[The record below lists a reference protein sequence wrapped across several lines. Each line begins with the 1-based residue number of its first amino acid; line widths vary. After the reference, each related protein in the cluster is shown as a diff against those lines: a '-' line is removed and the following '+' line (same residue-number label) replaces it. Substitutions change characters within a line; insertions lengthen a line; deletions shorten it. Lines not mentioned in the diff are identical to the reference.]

1 MKTRKLWIDLLRGI
15 AMLLVIWGHIDRTH
29 RLFFVSTSPFKI
41 PMFFA
46 ITGYVFN
53 DKNGNTKEFFRN
65 LFTRTIIPWLILS
78 VIWINIPVAFMKGG
92 INEAYTVMYNFVSGK
107 TSWFIPCYIVTEI
120 LFFLVRKYV
129 KSTPAQYCALV
140 LLTLLGIVFGRLGIM
155 RFALV
160 DVACTSMGFV
170 LFGYWFKNNEEKIR
184 SLFSGA
190 KMYIPLGVYLFFIVL
205 NLTVF
210 ERKTMDV
217 HTNKYFNYP
226 VNGAMVFTSILFLFL
241 IAGYY
246 NEYLSAEKNLSDH
259 KISVKNI
266 FSWITFVGQNTLVF
280 YITHSTLRKIGRAF
294 LSLFGITLPKNTPA
308 FIMTMIILCFS
319 LTVESMFI
327 NKYLPFAVGKRKT
340 G

>member
-1 MKTRKLWIDLLRGI
+1 
-15 AMLLVIWGHIDRTH
+15 
-29 RLFFVSTSPFKI
+29 
-41 PMFFA
+41 
-46 ITGYVFN
+46 
-53 DKNGNTKEFFRN
+53 
-65 LFTRTIIPWLILS
+65 
-78 VIWINIPVAFMKGG
+78 
-92 INEAYTVMYNFVSGK
+92 
-107 TSWFIPCYIVTEI
+107 
-120 LFFLVRKYV
+120 
-129 KSTPAQYCALV
+129 
-140 LLTLLGIVFGRLGIM
+140 
-155 RFALV
+155 
-160 DVACTSMGFV
+160 MGFV

-210 ERKTMDV
+210 ERKTIDV